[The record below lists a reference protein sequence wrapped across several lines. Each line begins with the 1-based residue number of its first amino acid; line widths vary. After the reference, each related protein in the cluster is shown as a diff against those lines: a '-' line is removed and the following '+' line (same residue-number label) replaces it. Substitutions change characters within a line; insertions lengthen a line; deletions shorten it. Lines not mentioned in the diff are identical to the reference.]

1 MKALRIGKLVF
12 SKKSILLIALC
23 IFINGMTIG
32 VMVAYN
38 ETNDKNLNFI
48 LFYISIFI
56 PYLLMFKTIKSN
68 ISETF

>member
-1 MKALRIGKLVF
+1 MKDLRIGKLVF